1 MSLPARFLHISA
13 EEFLEMEAKSAVR
26 HELVSGQMFAMTGSS
41 EAHNVIAGNIFAI
54 LRLRLRGT
62 GCRAFIFDMKAKV
75 EKTDDLYY
83 PDVMATCERFVA
95 KSLFKSNPFLLVEV
109 LSPSTANIDR
119 REKLSAYRMIES
131 VREYVIVYQDYKRV
145 ELYRKDET
153 GSWQFAVL
161 GADDK
166 VLLESL
172 PTGPLLLTMDELYE
186 DVSLAENVNES
197 A

>member
-1 MSLPARFLHISA
+1 MSLPAKFLHISS
-13 EEFLEMEAKSAVR
+13 EEYLVMEENRAIR
-26 HELVSGQMFAMTGSS
+26 HELVGGQMFAMAASS
-41 EAHNVIAGNIFAI
+41 EAHNIIAGNIATI
-54 LRLRLRGT
+54 LRARLHAT
-62 GCRAFIFDMKAKV
+62 GCRAYIFGMKAKV
-75 EKTDDLYY
+75 EKTEAFYY

-161 GADDK
+161 GEGDK
-166 VLLESL
+166 LLLESL
-172 PTGPLLLTMDELYE
+172 PTGPLLLTMDEIYE
-186 DVSLAENVNES
+186 DVNFAERTSES

>member
-1 MSLPARFLHISA
+1 MSLPAKFLHISTA
-13 EEFLEMEAKSAVR
+13 EYLAIEEKSSIR
-26 HELVSGQMFAMTGSS
+26 HELVGGQMFAGASAS
-41 EAHNVIAGNIFAI
+41 EAHNVIALNIATI
-54 LRLRLRGT
+54 LRNCLRGT
-62 GCRAFIFDMKAKV
+62 GCRAYIFDMKAKV
-75 EKTDDLYY
+75 EKTEDFYY

-153 GSWQFAVL
+153 GSWQFAIL
-161 GADDK
+161 GEGDK
-166 VLLESL
+166 LWLESV
-172 PTGPLLLTMDELYE
+172 PTGPLLLTMDEIYE
-186 DVSLAENVNES
+186 DVSFAENANES

>member
-1 MSLPARFLHISA
+1 MSLPAKFLRISP
-13 EEFLEMEAKSAVR
+13 EEYLEMEEKSPIR
-26 HELVSGQMFAMTGSS
+26 HELVGGQMFAMAGSS
-41 EAHNVIAGNIFAI
+41 EAHNVIALNIATI
-54 LRLRLRGT
+54 LRTRLRGT
-62 GCRAFIFDMKAKV
+62 GCRAYIFDMKAKV
-75 EKTDDLYY
+75 EKTEDFYY
-83 PDVMATCERFVA
+83 PDVMATCERFIA

-153 GSWQFAVL
+153 GSWQFVIL
-161 GADDK
+161 GEGDK
-166 VLLESL
+166 LLLESL
-172 PTGPLLLTMDELYE
+172 PTGSLLLTMDEIYE
-186 DVSLAENVNES
+186 DVNFAESANES

>member
-1 MSLPARFLHISA
+1 MTSLSVQDYLKL
-13 EEFLEMEAKSAVR
+13 EERSLMRQEFVGSQL
-26 HELVSGQMFAMTGSS
+26 FAMPESN
-41 EAHNVIAGNIFAI
+41 EAHNVIVGNITA
-54 LRLRLRGT
+54 RLKSKLPGS
-62 GCRAFIFDMKAKV
+62 GCYVYALHLKLLV
-75 EKTDDLYY
+75 EANGDFYY

-166 VLLESL
+166 LLLESL
-172 PTGPLLLTMDELYE
+172 PTGPLLLTMDEIYE
-186 DVSLAENVNES
+186 DVNFAENVNES